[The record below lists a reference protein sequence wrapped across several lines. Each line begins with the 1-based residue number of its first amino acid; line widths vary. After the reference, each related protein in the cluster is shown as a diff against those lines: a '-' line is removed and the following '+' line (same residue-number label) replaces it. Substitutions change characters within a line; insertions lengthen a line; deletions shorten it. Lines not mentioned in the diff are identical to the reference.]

1 MTRITIIVFQWLND
15 EQRNEL
21 NAYRM
26 TGADDD
32 QLRKLVKKY
41 FFAQSESDQSALKS
55 EWMGKYLQKQFESKV
70 IEQNAKIVC
79 NL

>member
-1 MTRITIIVFQWLND
+1 
-15 EQRNEL
+15 
-21 NAYRM
+21 M

-55 EWMGKYLQKQFESKV
+55 EWMGKYLQK
-70 IEQNAKIVC
+70 
-79 NL
+79 